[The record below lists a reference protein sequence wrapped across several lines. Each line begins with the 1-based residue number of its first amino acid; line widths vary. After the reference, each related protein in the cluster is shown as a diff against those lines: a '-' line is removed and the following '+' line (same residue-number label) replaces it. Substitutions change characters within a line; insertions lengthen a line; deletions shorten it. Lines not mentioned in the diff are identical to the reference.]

1 MKRIAGVSFFIVML
15 LTGCG
20 KGTLYISGDSQ
31 SVGAEIFID
40 GQKVGIMEKGVYQ
53 GSTSKDPVVV
63 ERHAKLMQELGI
75 KTGDVYA
82 GADIKIPSG
91 EHELKLVNVGGKQLT
106 KRFKIRGENYLNVSF
121 EKMIIEGE

>member
-1 MKRIAGVSFFIVML
+1 ML
-15 LTGCG
+15 LFGCG
-20 KGTLYISGDSQ
+20 KSTLYISGDSQ
-31 SVGAEIFID
+31 SVGAEIYID
-40 GQKVGIMEKGVYQ
+40 DQKVGIMEKGVYQ

-75 KTGDVYA
+75 KAGDVYA

-91 EHELKLVNVGGKQLT
+91 EHELKLVSVDGKHLS

-121 EKMIIEGE
+121 EKMLIEGE